1 MKNAIMRSTF
11 GYLYAL
17 LIFAILPPLPN
28 KWSLLIL
35 TLVFIPGWWLYELI
49 AEFLKGGKHGWW
61 Y

>member
-17 LIFAILPPLPN
+17 LVFAILPPMAD

-35 TLVFIPGWWLYELI
+35 TVAFIPGWWLYEKI
-49 AEFLKGGKHGWW
+49 GGTITAREGRE
-61 Y
+61 